1 MSEGLQRGSLWM
13 ISGQMAALGFQAI
26 YFVLMGRTLG
36 SREYG
41 AFVGV
46 VALVA
51 VLSQFSNCGMEM
63 ILLRNVSRNRAQF
76 AVTWGSALR
85 VTAVGFIGLLAAA
98 MAISHVFLRSDLRL
112 LVPWI
117 AVSDGLFG
125 KLAQLAG
132 RALQAT
138 GELRVMAKLTAA
150 MNLGRAVLAMALFV
164 YARWWGGHGDA
175 LLWARVYW
183 IAPMAVG
190 LIACWLV
197 TTRLGWPRFE
207 PMRKRDWSEGLSF
220 SLSNSSISLYNDIDK
235 TFLVGL
241 GQTFAAGIYGAAY
254 RVVDVASAPL
264 YSVYAAATPRLFREG
279 AESVE
284 RAHALSN
291 HILYRTFLYGIGAS
305 VALFFGAGVLPLL
318 FGPSF
323 RESVA
328 VLRWLCLL
336 PLLRVLHYAW
346 GTTITASAS
355 QWNRTATQIAAAILN
370 LGLCAWMIPRWSWKG
385 AAVASLLSDGL
396 LAVFSWAVLWSH
408 VPRLKVETWGTRHPA
423 DCRDQRSLTSSSR
436 IKNA

>member
-1 MSEGLQRGSLWM
+1 MSMSLRRGSLWM

-51 VLSQFSNCGMEM
+51 VLGQFSGMGSDM
-63 ILLRNVSRNRAQF
+63 ILLRNVSRDRASF

-85 VTAVGFIGLLAAA
+85 VTVVGFIGLLAIALG
-98 MAISHVFLRSDLRL
+98 IGHLLLRNGLLL

-125 KLAQLAG
+125 KLAQLAS
-132 RALQAT
+132 RALQGA
-138 GELRVMAKLTAA
+138 GEMRVMAKLMAA
-150 MNLGRAVLAMALFV
+150 MNLGRALLAAILYV
-164 YARWWGGHGDA
+164 YARWWGGHADA

-183 IAPMAVG
+183 IAPMVVG
-190 LIACWLV
+190 LIACGMV
-197 TTRLGWPRFE
+197 TARFGWPRFE
-207 PMRKRDWSEGLSF
+207 RMRLRDWSEGFSF

-235 TFLVGL
+235 TFLVSL

-254 RVVDVASAPL
+254 RVVDVATAPL
-264 YSVYAAATPRLFREG
+264 YSIYAAATPRLFCEG
-279 AESVE
+279 GESVE
-284 RAHALSN
+284 RAHAFSN
-291 HILYRTFLYGIGAS
+291 RILRWTLLYGVGAG
-305 VALFFGAGVLPLL
+305 VALFFGAGLLPVL

-323 RESVA
+323 REAVVA
-328 VLRWLCLL
+328 LRWLCVL

-355 QWNRTATQIAAAILN
+355 QWNRTAVQAAAAALN
-370 LGLCAWMIPRWSWKG
+370 LALCAWTIPRWSWQG
-385 AAVASLLSDGL
+385 AAVASLLTDGS
-396 LAVFSWAVLWSH
+396 LAVLSWVVLTHIRW
-408 VPRLKVETWGTRHPA
+408 R
-423 DCRDQRSLTSSSR
+423 CRAQNSQMSPNCATTTASS
-436 IKNA
+436 

>member
-1 MSEGLQRGSLWM
+1 MNEGLRRGSLWM
-13 ISGQMAALGFQAI
+13 IAGQMAALGFQAI

-46 VALVA
+46 AALVA
-51 VLSQFSNCGMEM
+51 VLGQFSNCGMEM
-63 ILLRNVSRNRAQF
+63 ILLRNVSHDRAQF

-85 VTAVGFIGLLAAA
+85 VTAGGFVGLLGVA
-98 MAISHVFLRSDLRL
+98 MAFGHFFLRPDLRL

-132 RALQAT
+132 RALQGT
-138 GELRVMAKLTAA
+138 GELRLMAKLIAA
-150 MNLGRAVLAMALFV
+150 MNLGRAVLAMTLFV
-164 YARWWGGHGDA
+164 YARWWGGRADA

-183 IAPMAVG
+183 IAPLVVG
-190 LIACWLV
+190 AIACWMV
-197 TTRLGWPRFE
+197 TARLGWPRFE
-207 PMRKRDWSEGLSF
+207 RMRLRDWSEGFSF
-220 SLSNSSISLYNDIDK
+220 SLSTSSISLYNDIDK

-254 RVVDVASAPL
+254 RVADVASAPL
-264 YSVYAAATPRLFREG
+264 YSIYAAATPRLFREG
-279 AESVE
+279 AEGVE

-291 HILYRTFLYGIGAS
+291 RILYRTFLYGAGAAI
-305 VALFFGAGVLPLL
+305 ALFFGAGLMPRL

-323 RESVA
+323 RESVVA
-328 VLRWLCLL
+328 LRWLCLL
-336 PLLRVLHYAW
+336 PLSRVLHYSW

-370 LGLCAWMIPRWSWKG
+370 VALCAWMIPRWSWQG
-385 AAVASLLSDGL
+385 AAIASVLTDGS
-396 LAVFSWAVLWSH
+396 LAAFSWVVLRSIRMSH
-408 VPRLKVETWGTRHPA
+408 VSK
-423 DCRDQRSLTSSSR
+423 SR
-436 IKNA
+436 RGASGFLVQ